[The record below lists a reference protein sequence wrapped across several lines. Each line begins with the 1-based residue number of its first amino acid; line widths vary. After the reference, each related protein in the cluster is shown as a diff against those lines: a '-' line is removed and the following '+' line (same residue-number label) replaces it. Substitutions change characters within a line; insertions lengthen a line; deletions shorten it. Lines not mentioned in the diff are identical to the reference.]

1 MPKIVDHDRYRD
13 ELAYRSFNILAKEGF
28 KIPTRDLAKRLGIS
42 TGTIYKYFKSKKHLF
57 ECMAQVMTKRNVAE
71 ILIDIQDDTSLEERV
86 NIVRNFLMKNQ
97 TYLQNLLMLAFDYT
111 RYDKKSNMLKKGMDN
126 FRVAIAEHF
135 TLDDEYGKFIFI
147 YLCGLIFHGILFPET
162 TSIPK
167 QAEAFK
173 QFIVP
178 PVISRKKLV
187 RQAEPS

>member
-13 ELAYRSFNILAKEGF
+13 ELAYRSFNIIAKHGF
-28 KIPTRDLAKRLGIS
+28 QIPTRDLARRLGVS
-42 TGTIYKYFKSKKHLF
+42 TGTLYKYFKSKKRLL
-57 ECMAQVMTKRNVAE
+57 ECIAHVMTKRNVAE
-71 ILIDIQDDTSLEERV
+71 ILINIKDDTPLEERV

-97 TYLQNLLMLAFDYT
+97 TYLENLLMLAFDYT
-111 RYDKKSNMLKKGMDN
+111 RYDRKSNTLKKGMDN

-135 TLDDEYGKFIFI
+135 TLEDEYGKFILI
-147 YLCGLIFHGILFPET
+147 YLCGLILHGILFPEV

-178 PVISRKKLV
+178 PVKRK
-187 RQAEPS
+187 A